1 MYRTV
6 QIKWRLSDE
15 PIGEDEDEELRDPET
30 RKKLKCTI
38 FFGYTSN
45 MISCGVREVIRFLA
59 QHRMV
64 RQRRTKRL
72 LTFAYVNTAVTTA
85 ASFFP
90 LAAPGRNLVPVAD
103 LVLPPSPSRL

>member
-1 MYRTV
+1 MLCRVVQCTPTP

-15 PIGEDEDEELRDPET
+15 PIAEDEDDELRDPET

-38 FFGYTSN
+38 FLGYTSN

-64 RQRRTKRL
+64 RFTARVPARQYSSLVSWRLGRARRAWSFTDW
-72 LTFAYVNTAVTTA
+72 LT
-85 ASFFP
+85 
-90 LAAPGRNLVPVAD
+90 D
-103 LVLPPSPSRL
+103 